1 MIYNPEIMEF
11 DETKCTAFI
20 NSRLKE
26 LGRATYDPDELLNI
40 VDMIFDYYESR
51 GLLDIDDDSDE
62 EDPQRP
68 ALDADVAAYVR
79 TMLKRDKLAAVKPED
94 VETIVVAELDYEET
108 LE

>member
-1 MIYNPEIMEF
+1 MEF
-11 DETKCTAFI
+11 DENKCTAFI
-20 NSRLKE
+20 NSRLKA
-26 LGRATYDPDELLNI
+26 LGRTTYDPDELLNI

-94 VETIVVAELDYEET
+94 VEAIVVAELDYEES